1 MPKFKNDVEI
11 GDTIHIYHMFG
22 YSEYKD
28 AEGIVTD
35 YDDTTVY
42 GTWGLDGL
50 NYDDDWEILEGEE

>member
-1 MPKFKNDVEI
+1 MPKFKNDVKI

-35 YDDTTVY
+35 YDD
-42 GTWGLDGL
+42 GQLHGGWFSRL
-50 NYDDDWEILEGEE
+50 